1 MSRNMTPD
9 EIQQQ
14 LERIRQGGRERDEAL
29 CNIAESGDPK
39 AITAMLEVLDELNT
53 ELGEIE
59 ACTVVCALLENLQ
72 TTLPVILDYLER
84 SPLSTM
90 GKDCAYILGDIAGL
104 GRREPDPRIVP
115 ALVKAGEIALDEDG
129 ITGLET
135 HRSTLLSTV
144 IYALRQCLY
153 YGTALAAQPFLISLL
168 LQSVEIK
175 GDLDGFNFLQLLET
189 LYANDKDYLLPKL
202 NEILSSI
209 SSECE
214 LAETINEF
222 IACKRT
228 GDEYW

>member
-1 MSRNMTPD
+1 MTPG
-9 EIQQQ
+9 EIRQQ
-14 LERIRQGGRERDEAL
+14 LECIRQGGEERDDAL
-29 CNIAESGDPK
+29 YNIASSCAPK

-53 ELGEIE
+53 ELTEIE
-59 ACTVVCALLENLQ
+59 AYTVVYALLEDLQ
-72 TTLPVILDYLER
+72 ITLPVIFDYLER

-90 GKDCAYILGDIAGL
+90 GADCAYILGDIAGL

-115 ALVKAGEIALDEDG
+115 ALVKAGEIALGEDG

-135 HRSTLLSTV
+135 HRSPLLFMV
-144 IYALRQCLY
+144 IHALRQCLY
-153 YGTALAAQPFLISLL
+153 YGTAFAAQPFLISLL

-175 GDLDGFNFLQLLET
+175 EDLNGFDFFQLLEI
-189 LYANDKDYLLPKL
+189 LYTNDKDYLLPKL

-222 IACKRT
+222 IECKRT